1 MAAGLVANLLIPVIP
16 LTTEAATNAADL
28 IISEY
33 IEGSG
38 SNKAIE
44 LYNGT
49 GETVDLSK
57 YTVEIYTNAAT
68 EPKIP
73 VALSGTLESGK
84 TFIISNSGSDPVILG
99 LTDLSNNTV
108 ANFNGDDPLV
118 LKKNGVIIDSIGQI
132 GTDPGTNWSA
142 NGVNTSE
149 MTLVRKSTVTTGDTD
164 PKDVFDPSVDWIAY
178 PQNTFSYLGSH
189 TMEASGPV
197 DPKTVAAVTASS
209 TSQYVVENTE
219 IKLSTETAGAND
231 LLHT

>member
-1 MAAGLVANLLIPVIP
+1 M
-16 LTTEAATNAADL
+16 
-28 IISEY
+28 
-33 IEGSG
+33 
-38 SNKAIE
+38 
-44 LYNGT
+44 
-49 GETVDLSK
+49 
-57 YTVEIYTNAAT
+57 
-68 EPKIP
+68 
-73 VALSGTLESGK
+73 ESGK
-84 TFIISNSGSDPVILG
+84 IFIISNSGSDPVILG
-99 LTDLSNNTV
+99 LTDLSNNIV
-108 ANFNGDDPLV
+108 GNFNGDDPLV

-219 IKLSTETAGAND
+219 IKLSTETAGATIYYTLDGSDPTSSSTLYSDTAPIKLDDDTTIKAIAINGEYQSEMKEFNYQVVQSGSVAD
-231 LLHT
+231 AVDRRW